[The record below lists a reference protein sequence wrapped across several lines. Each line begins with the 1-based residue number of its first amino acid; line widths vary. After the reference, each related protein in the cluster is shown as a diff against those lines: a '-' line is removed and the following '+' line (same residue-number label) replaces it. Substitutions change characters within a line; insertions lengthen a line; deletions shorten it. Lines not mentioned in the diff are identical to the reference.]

1 LAGAGQNRSI
11 SLEIFPAV
19 TWQTLMAVISVGMS
33 PKCKPETCSSSTT
46 TSAAVMRL
54 AMVRFR
60 PGLPANS
67 FPYCSRITSLPA
79 TIGVPSKST
88 TEASSA

>member
-33 PKCKPETCSSSTT
+33 PEVQ
-46 TSAAVMRL
+46 A
-54 AMVRFR
+54 
-60 PGLPANS
+60 
-67 FPYCSRITSLPA
+67 
-79 TIGVPSKST
+79 
-88 TEASSA
+88 

>member
-1 LAGAGQNRSI
+1 
-11 SLEIFPAV
+11 
-19 TWQTLMAVISVGMS
+19 
-33 PKCKPETCSSSTT
+33 
-46 TSAAVMRL
+46 MRL